1 MKYIQLMEK
10 RHSNK
15 YKNKSIE
22 EIFGIVLQQI
32 RKEKGFSQE
41 ELGFESGYH
50 RTYISL
56 LERGKK
62 SPSLKTIFQLA
73 KSLGAEPSEIIARI
87 QKNLIG

>member
-1 MKYIQLMEK
+1 M
-10 RHSNK
+10 
-15 YKNKSIE
+15 SIE
-22 EIFGIVLQQI
+22 ELFGQVLRRF
-32 RKEKGFSQE
+32 RKENGLSQE

-73 KSLGAEPSEIIARI
+73 KALNVEPAEMIERVQQTGANAPIT
-87 QKNLIG
+87 K

>member
-1 MKYIQLMEK
+1 MKKTRTNNK
-10 RHSNK
+10 RS
-15 YKNKSIE
+15 SIE
-22 EIFGIVLQQI
+22 ELFGMVLQQL

-62 SPSLKTIFQLA
+62 SPSLKTLFQLA
-73 KSLGAEPSEIIARI
+73 KSLDVKPSEIIARI
-87 QKNLIG
+87 QKKLTD